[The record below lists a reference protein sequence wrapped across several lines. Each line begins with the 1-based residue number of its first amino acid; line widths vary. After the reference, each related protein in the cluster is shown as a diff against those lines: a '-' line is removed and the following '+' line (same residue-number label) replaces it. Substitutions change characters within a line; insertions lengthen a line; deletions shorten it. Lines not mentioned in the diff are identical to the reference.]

1 MLHQIELSSP
11 AVPAPPSF
19 SGPSTQVTSDK
30 RPASPVD
37 DFFSPGKPK
46 RQKIAT
52 AKAAA
57 LANEPGMNADGSAVK
72 RRKPRRGIIEKVSK
86 EKEKPGKGKAKEKV
100 TGQGMFAATM
110 ADRCET
116 NSGTAV
122 VQRLPNLPPPYQVPA
137 HLQKQ
142 NTQQGQQAKRDSP
155 IRYGRKLTP
164 PLFSFLSVCS
174 NTAADLISHNVG
186 LVVPDNNSPGT
197 NVETNSTSQVQVVM
211 TQRRTNDNII
221 PTSSLSVTQQITAS
235 KIERRAQNTSDTRLM
250 LLDDERGQNQ
260 NTPINIDDG
269 SSEAEGP
276 SNATVPSD
284 SRGKTDVEVRNH
296 ETKNSTL
303 GYHYGKCFDISV
315 STTQAY
321 LLWGGGIPIGCN
333 CRGLSAF
340 LF

>member
-1 MLHQIELSSP
+1 M
-11 AVPAPPSF
+11 
-19 SGPSTQVTSDK
+19 
-30 RPASPVD
+30 D

-72 RRKPRRGIIEKVSK
+72 RRKPRRNVIEKVSK
-86 EKEKPGKGKAKEKV
+86 EKEKFGKGKAKEKV
-100 TGQGMFAATM
+100 TGQGMFVAMM

-122 VQRLPNLPPPYQVPA
+122 LQRLPNLPPPYQVPA

-155 IRYGRKLTP
+155 IRCGRKLSP

-174 NTAADLISHNVG
+174 STAAADLVSHSVG
-186 LVVPDNNSPGT
+186 LVVPDSNSPGT
-197 NVETNSTSQVQVVM
+197 NIETGSTSQVQVVM
-211 TQRRTNDNII
+211 TQRRTNDNAI
-221 PTSSLSVTQQITAS
+221 PTSSLSITQQTAS
-235 KIERRAQNTSDTRLM
+235 PKLERRVQNTSDTRLM

-269 SSEAEGP
+269 SSEAEEGP
-276 SNATVPSD
+276 SDARFPSD
-284 SRGKTDVEVRNH
+284 NRGKTEVEVRNH

-303 GYHYGKCFDISV
+303 GYHYGKCFDV
-315 STTQAY
+315 FFSTMQAY
-321 LLWGGGIPIGCN
+321 LL
-333 CRGLSAF
+333 L
-340 LF
+340 

>member
-1 MLHQIELSSP
+1 MSSP
-11 AVPAPPSF
+11 VVPAPPSF
-19 SGPSTQVTSDK
+19 SGPSTQVTNEK
-30 RPASPVD
+30 RPASPAD

-72 RRKPRRGIIEKVSK
+72 RRKPRRSVIEKVSK

-100 TGQGMFAATM
+100 AGQGMFVAMM

-122 VQRLPNLPPPYQVPA
+122 LQRLPNLPPPYQVPA

-155 IRYGRKLTP
+155 VRCGRNP

-174 NTAADLISHNVG
+174 NAAAAADLISHSVG

-197 NVETNSTSQVQVVM
+197 NIETNGTSQVQVVM
-211 TQRRTNDNII
+211 TQRRTNDNAV
-221 PTSSLSVTQQITAS
+221 PTSSMPIMQQTATS
-235 KIERRAQNTSDTRLM
+235 KLERRAQNTSDTRLV
-250 LLDDERGQNQ
+250 LLDDDERGQNQ

-269 SSEAEGP
+269 SSEAEEGP
-276 SNATVPSD
+276 SD
-284 SRGKTDVEVRNH
+284 RGKTDVEVRSH
-296 ETKNSTL
+296 RTKNSTL
-303 GYHYGKCFDISV
+303 GYHYSKCSDISF
-315 STTQAY
+315 STIQVY
-321 LLWGGGIPIGCN
+321 LL
-333 CRGLSAF
+333 L
-340 LF
+340 